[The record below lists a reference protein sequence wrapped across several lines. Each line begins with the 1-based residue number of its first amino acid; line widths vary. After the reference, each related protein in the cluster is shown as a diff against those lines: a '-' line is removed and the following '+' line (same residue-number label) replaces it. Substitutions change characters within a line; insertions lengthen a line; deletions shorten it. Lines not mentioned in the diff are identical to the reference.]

1 MGPDGRFD
9 LSFVARAAEVR
20 EALLCLRRASVL
32 HGLSAD
38 AIKCC
43 ELVLAEA
50 MNNIVEHAYGDV
62 DGPLRLTLMRG
73 RHRVICRLMDCGR
86 PMPGLTLPPCRL
98 PAPDAPDDS
107 LAEGGYGWFLI
118 HSLSQRLHYRRAEGM
133 NRLFIVVPDTSDA
146 A

>member
-1 MGPDGRFD
+1 MGPDCRFD
-9 LSFVARAAEVR
+9 LSFAARAPEVR
-20 EALLCLRRASVL
+20 QALLRLRRASVL

-38 AIKCC
+38 AVECC

-50 MNNIVEHAYGDV
+50 MNNIVEHAYGDA
-62 DGPLRLTLMRG
+62 DGSLRLTLLRG

-98 PAPDAPDDS
+98 PVQDDS

-118 HSLSQRLHYRRAEGM
+118 YSLSKRLHYRRADGM
-133 NRLFIVVPDTSDA
+133 NRLFIVVPDNSDA

>member
-9 LSFVARAAEVR
+9 CSFAARAPEVR
-20 EALLCLRRASVL
+20 QVLRLLRQDSVL
-32 HGLSAD
+32 RGLSAD
-38 AIKCC
+38 AVDCC

-50 MNNIVEHAYGDV
+50 MNNIVEHAYGAA
-62 DGPLRLTLMRG
+62 DGSLRLTLLRG

-86 PMPGLTLPPCRL
+86 PMPGLTLPPSRL
-98 PAPDAPDDS
+98 PAPDASDDS

-118 HSLSQRLHYRRAEGM
+118 HSLSQRLHYRRRGGL
-133 NRLFIVVPDTSDA
+133 NWLFIVVPDTNDA